1 MYEYIQVSPYR
12 ISDEVLNEEGDLDG
26 VDWLFEELIG
36 REKRRR
42 LERED
47 EHNDDDDEEA
57 WSNSAEQESP
67 MEVNE

>member
-1 MYEYIQVSPYR
+1 MYEYIPVSLYR

-36 REKRRR
+36 GEKRRR

-47 EHNDDDDEEA
+47 KHDDDDDDEV
-57 WSNSAEQESP
+57 WSNSGEPGSP
-67 MEVNE
+67 MEVDE